1 MRSPRAR
8 IKRDKKMATGGTP
21 GYSNNKRSGRRG
33 RTREGDWEGAI
44 RGVEKNQERV
54 VSWKP
59 EEEGFVR
66 RMKSST

>member
-1 MRSPRAR
+1 MSFG
-8 IKRDKKMATGGTP
+8 KQQ
-21 GYSNNKRSGRRG
+21 RSGRRG

-59 EEEGFVR
+59 KEEGIVR